1 MRMRY
6 FYAGL
11 LTGQALSSLYFT
23 GWTLTT
29 LYASLGCVLGV
40 ACFQIER
47 TLKPKSVEMAVLP
60 AILTALGLLFV
71 GATLDTLVTPALDM
85 PALAIVFRM
94 FQGFGMALA
103 GYALNRHFTLK
114 AKKTHNLVLTK

>member
-1 MRMRY
+1 MRMRN
-6 FYAGL
+6 FYTGM
-11 LTGQALSSLYFT
+11 LTGQILSSLFFT

-40 ACFQIER
+40 ACFQVER

-60 AILTALGLLFV
+60 AILAALALLFV
-71 GATLDTLVTPALDM
+71 GATLDTLLTPALGT
-85 PALAIVFRM
+85 PSLSIVFRM

-103 GYALNRHFTLK
+103 GYALNRHFLLK
-114 AKKTHNLVLTK
+114 NTGTALVPSK